1 MPLFFF
7 HSSCF
12 PFGHI
17 FRITRYVA
25 FRLYQGKGVSNVRI
39 SDLQAKD
46 IVNMNDGKKMG
57 NLHDLEIDMKTGKIL
72 GLVIAAGGRW
82 PSLFQREDEITVPWN
97 RIEKIGTDIIFVD
110 HRNMPLRTI
119 YDEVDEK

>member
-1 MPLFFF
+1 ML
-7 HSSCF
+7 
-12 PFGHI
+12 
-17 FRITRYVA
+17 A

-110 HRNMPLRTI
+110 YRNMPLRTI